1 MSRQVSGDI
10 PLYEHLSTFLG
21 VPPAD
26 DFSTS
31 SADVLVQGIPF
42 DITTGGRPGTRYGPQ
57 AIRLASSNLKW
68 DSPRWPWDFELG
80 DALAVEDAGDVYSQ
94 AGLPD
99 SMVEMVESKTDAILA
114 TGKRTLTFG
123 GDHYVALPLLRSHF
137 RQHGTL
143 SLLHFDAHTDTYKS
157 PHYDHG
163 TMFYHAVQEG
173 LIDPHHS
180 VQVGIRT
187 AYDKDDHHFTV
198 LDADWVMNNGPA
210 ATLDKIKEVI
220 GDRQTYLSFDIDGL
234 DPAYAPGTGT
244 PVVGGLSTNL
254 ALQVMR
260 GLVDLRVLGMD
271 IVEVSP
277 PYDHMETT
285 SLAGAT
291 LAVEMLY
298 VWAEQKRQGRW

>member
-1 MSRQVSGDI
+1 MSRTVSGDI
-10 PLYEHLSTFLG
+10 PLYEHLSTFMG
-21 VPPAD
+21 VPPVD
-26 DFSTS
+26 DYDAS
-31 SADVLVQGIPF
+31 SADVIVQGIPF
-42 DITTGGRPGTRYGPQ
+42 DITTAGRPGTRYGPQ

-68 DSPRWPWDFELG
+68 DAPRWPWDFEFD
-80 DALAVEDAGDVYSQ
+80 DALTVEDSGDVYSQ

-99 SMVEMVESKTDAILA
+99 SMVEMVETKTDSILA
-114 TGKRTLTFG
+114 AGKRTLTFG

-137 RQHGTL
+137 RQHGKL
-143 SLLHFDAHTDTYKS
+143 SLLHFDAHTDTYES

-163 TMFYHAVQEG
+163 SMFYHAVKEG
-173 LIDPHHS
+173 LIDPDRS

-187 AYDKDDHHFTV
+187 AYDKEDHRFTV

-210 ATLDKIKEVI
+210 ATLQAIADVI
-220 GDRQTYLSFDIDGL
+220 GDRKTYLSFDIDGL

-260 GLVDLRVLGMD
+260 GLVDRNVVGMD
-271 IVEVSP
+271 LVEVSP

-285 SLAGAT
+285 ALAGAT

-298 VWAEQKRQGRW
+298 VWAAQKRQGRW